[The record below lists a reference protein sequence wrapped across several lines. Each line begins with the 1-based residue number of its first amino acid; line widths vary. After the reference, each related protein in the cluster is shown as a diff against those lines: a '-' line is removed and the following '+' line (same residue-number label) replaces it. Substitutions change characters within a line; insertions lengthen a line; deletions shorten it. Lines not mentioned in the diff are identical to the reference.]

1 MDVFLHLDHRL
12 QILITT
18 GQLWSGN
25 LTYYIYIYIS
35 TYLCS
40 IYICIGCSLTS
51 VTVGKLIFYE
61 NLFKRSTRNFMHF
74 SICFSC
80 KNCALNRAVL
90 VLPSVQKSCSTSCC
104 FGAPLRAKI
113 VLYIVLFWCSPP
125 CKNRALNRAVL
136 VLPSVQKSCSRSCC
150 LVLSSVQKSCSKSCC
165 FGAPLRAKI
174 VL

>member
-1 MDVFLHLDHRL
+1 MQH
-12 QILITT
+12 
-18 GQLWSGN
+18 
-25 LTYYIYIYIS
+25 IY
-35 TYLCS
+35 